1 MPQTFASCED
11 YGLNLFGEFLQL
23 PNFKNLMQI
32 NWLGIEHSRERQLLS
47 IEGVT

>member
-1 MPQTFASCED
+1 MPQTFDSCD
-11 YGLNLFGEFLQL
+11 HYSLNPFGEFLQL

-32 NWLGIEHSRERQLLS
+32 NWLGIEHSRERHLLS